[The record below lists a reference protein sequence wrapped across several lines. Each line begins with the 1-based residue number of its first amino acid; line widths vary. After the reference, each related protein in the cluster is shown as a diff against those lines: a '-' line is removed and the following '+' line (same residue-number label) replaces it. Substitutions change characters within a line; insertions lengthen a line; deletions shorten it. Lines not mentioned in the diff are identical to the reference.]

1 MLNVYGDAT
10 ADPMFNVLFMN
21 SSRMQ
26 HHSIV
31 FDQCV
36 CFGCWFILFTCSDVW
51 PGTSQW
57 ANDCVFYIYNFV

>member
-36 CFGCWFILFTCSDVW
+36 CFGCWFILFTCSDV
-51 PGTSQW
+51 
-57 ANDCVFYIYNFV
+57 